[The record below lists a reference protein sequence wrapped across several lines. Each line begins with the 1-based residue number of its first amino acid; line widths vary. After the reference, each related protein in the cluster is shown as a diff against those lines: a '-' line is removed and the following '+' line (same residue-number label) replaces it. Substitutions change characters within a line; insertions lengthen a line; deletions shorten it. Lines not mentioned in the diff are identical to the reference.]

1 MIVWGSRPD
10 LLLAP
15 IFCLQ
20 YHIYGT
26 MTIARL
32 LADDILP
39 EDRPAYRS

>member
-1 MIVWGSRPD
+1 MIVWGTRLD

-26 MTIARL
+26 VIIPRL

-39 EDRPAYRS
+39 KDRPAYRS